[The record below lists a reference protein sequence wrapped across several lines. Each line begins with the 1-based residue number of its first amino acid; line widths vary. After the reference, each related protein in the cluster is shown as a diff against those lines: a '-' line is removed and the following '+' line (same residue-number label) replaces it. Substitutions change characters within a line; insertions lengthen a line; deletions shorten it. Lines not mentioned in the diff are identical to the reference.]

1 MPQPLSKASL
11 HHSQICNQK
20 SPTTTLCF
28 SGHSALGPL
37 CPAGPGKP
45 VSWALQPLPSGSH
58 PRLEQLCPGPSLH
71 LSPPPPEAASLA
83 PALFR
88 QMGTELGVPPIP
100 AALRGDV
107 FPSGTQ
113 TLLGESLYISQAHL
127 PLHLCACVVSG
138 NVVPLASLWPQFP
151 TPGQKPHMPLRLGA
165 CSSQCLLEGE
175 TTDSSFGHGAV
186 RREGARA
193 DRVSAQH
200 LAVSPRLM
208 GLLPSDVALAG
219 ATSRQPSQVV
229 HCCSTGL
236 PAPLRQAF
244 GGQSCRP
251 VTAPLWS
258 GDLLESNAWTISTLI
273 ARNRIWPVI
282 SLNE

>member
-1 MPQPLSKASL
+1 M
-11 HHSQICNQK
+11 
-20 SPTTTLCF
+20 
-28 SGHSALGPL
+28 
-37 CPAGPGKP
+37 
-45 VSWALQPLPSGSH
+45 SWALQPLPSGSH
-58 PRLEQLCPGPSLH
+58 PRLEQLRSGPSLH
-71 LSPPPPEAASLA
+71 LSPPPPEAARLA

-88 QMGTELGVPPIP
+88 QMGTELGVPPIS

-138 NVVPLASLWPQFP
+138 NVVPSASLWPQLP
-151 TPGQKPHMPLRLGA
+151 SPGWKSHMPLRLGVWLPV
-165 CSSQCLLEGE
+165 SSA
-175 TTDSSFGHGAV
+175 SSFGHGAV

-193 DRVSAQH
+193 DTVSAQH

-219 ATSRQPSQVV
+219 AASRQPSQVV
-229 HCCSTGL
+229 HGSSTGL
-236 PAPLRQAF
+236 PAPLRQAS